1 MRKRMGF
8 LVAALITGMMAAGC
22 GGTSA
27 KGESESMAILSEA
40 ETVVQE
46 TEETETEGTE
56 EAQETE
62 EKTVAEETSE
72 TGKTGYENNFAVDS
86 EAAAAFGKKIQEAV
100 MEKDLEALADMTSF
114 PTYVGFEEGGIMP
127 ATREEFME
135 IGADRIFT
143 DSLVQSVEAADVNAL
158 TPSMAGFVLSEENGA
173 PNIIFGVV
181 NGSLA
186 IQGINY

>member
-27 KGESESMAILSEA
+27 KEESESMAILSEA

-46 TEETETEGTE
+46 TGETETEGTE

-72 TGKTGYENNFAVDS
+72 TGKTGYEDNFAVDS

-100 MEKDLEALADMTSF
+100 TAKDLEALADMTSF

>member
-27 KGESESMAILSEA
+27 KEESESMAILSEA

-46 TEETETEGTE
+46 TEVEGTE

-62 EKTVAEETSE
+62 EKTVEEETSE
-72 TGKTGYENNFAVDS
+72 TGKTGYEDNFAVDS

-100 MEKDLEALADMTSF
+100 TEKDLEALADMTSF